1 MGHLSTHVLDTS
13 SGKPAE
19 GVAWSLFR
27 ITGDKKVNVCSG
39 VTNADGRTDGPLL
52 EGDSVEVGTYEL
64 VFQVAAYF
72 RRIGTALSDPPF
84 LDEIPLRFAIFDAN
98 QKYHVPL
105 LVTPYSYSTYRGS

>member
-19 GVAWSLFR
+19 GVSWTLFR
-27 ITGDKKVNVCSG
+27 LNGSDKTNLCSG
-39 VTNADGRTDGPLL
+39 ITNSDGRTDGPLL
-52 EGDSVEVGTYEL
+52 EGDTVKVGTYEL
-64 VFQVAAYF
+64 VFQVANYF
-72 RRIGTALSDPPF
+72 RSIGTPLSDPPF
-84 LDEIPLRFAIFDAN
+84 LDEIPLRFAIFDVN